1 MARFVRLSAPFP
13 ACLTPA
19 GAVIWLP
26 GNITLDGVSLA
37 RHLVTLLN
45 PVGLLFG
52 LNGVILVADVVARQ
66 GGALSGRLPFCVPGG
81 ALAARRAQSGRRAV
95 AGQAA
100 GLRPGLW
107 YNEGSV
113 TEECTVHDP
122 PPPLSRS
129 PSFPAGRGACAA
141 APNRARAHP
150 DSGRCAAPACACSPL
165 VAGPGAVPSPAPRR

>member
-19 GAVIWLP
+19 GAVIWLL

-66 GGALSGRLPFCVPGG
+66 GARLPFCASGG
-81 ALAARRAQSGRRAV
+81 APAAQRAQSGRRAV

-129 PSFPAGRGACAA
+129 PSFPAGLGACAA

-150 DSGRCAAPACACSPL
+150 DSGQRAAPAHACSRL
-165 VAGPGAVPSPAPRR
+165 VAGPVAVPSPAPRR